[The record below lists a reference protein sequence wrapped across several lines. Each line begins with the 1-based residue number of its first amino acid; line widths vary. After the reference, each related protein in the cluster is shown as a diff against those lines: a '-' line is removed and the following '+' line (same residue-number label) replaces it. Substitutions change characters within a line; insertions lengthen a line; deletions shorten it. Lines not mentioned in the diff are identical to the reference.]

1 MVVRS
6 ILVPTD
12 FSPTS
17 DAALKYATQMALT
30 LGARLYLMHVPGKT
44 GEHFEA
50 NYPLGRFETATRER
64 LSAFLTTEELERLRP
79 EYALRVGA
87 PADEIVRYADACD
100 ADLIIMGTH
109 GRSGIAQHGPAAE
122 SPRGHQRQRHHD
134 FGGKSDKL
142 AHRALSYSISNVACA
157 TITAGG
163 LGAGLTDPLPVYLDL
178 LRVHLERVRQFG
190 TLCLQVLD
198 LLVQFVK

>member
-17 DAALKYATQMALT
+17 DAALHYATQMALT

-50 NYPLGRFETATRER
+50 NYPLGRFQTASRER
-64 LSAFLTTEELERLRP
+64 LASFLSEEELERLRP

-87 PADEIVRYADACD
+87 PAEEIVRYADLCD

-109 GRSGIAQHGPAAE
+109 GRSGIAHVLMGSVAE
-122 SPRGHQRQRHHD
+122 QVVR
-134 FGGKSDKL
+134 
-142 AHRALSYSISNVACA
+142 VAPC
-157 TITAGG
+157 
-163 LGAGLTDPLPVYLDL
+163 PV
-178 LRVHLERVRQFG
+178 
-190 TLCLQVLD
+190 
-198 LLVQFVK
+198 LLVRERKHAGASRGTPATVPPVEKTLGLNPTDVTRV

>member
-12 FSPTS
+12 FSATS
-17 DAALKYATQMALT
+17 DAALKYATEMALT

-64 LSAFLTTEELERLRP
+64 LSSFLTTEELERLRP
-79 EYALRVGA
+79 EYALRVGV
-87 PADEIVRYADACD
+87 PAEEIVRYADACD

-109 GRSGIAQHGPAAE
+109 GRSGIAHALMGSVAE
-122 SPRGHQRQRHHD
+122 QVVRVAPCPV
-134 FGGKSDKL
+134 L
-142 AHRALSYSISNVACA
+142 LVRALKRAAFAQGVAVKVPPVEK
-157 TITAGG
+157 TLG
-163 LGAGLTDPLPVYLDL
+163 LNPNDVT
-178 LRVHLERVRQFG
+178 RV
-190 TLCLQVLD
+190 
-198 LLVQFVK
+198 